1 MTTIEEDN
9 LRSSTLNKKHLYEE
23 YMKKYDVEHLIS
35 EMANSL
41 VHSLS
46 PNPIIYM
53 IKYLTGLLSDEERID
68 NKIDIPPPYPQGVPI
83 VNYPKKM
90 SENLLH
96 KYLSKKNW
104 PNFKYIKTRYNN
116 NINNLT
122 NLNDFSIKDKIG
134 ICLCDDDCI
143 SSYSELLNNIISD
156 VHNIKYEANK
166 EYYDLS
172 KFPKLKLNDEFI
184 FENLKKNLEKIRFE
198 FNRNVEGYTYNN
210 INKMNSKLKEE
221 FEKEIQNLIEDKNI
235 KKLNNIYD
243 FINKDELLQEEI
255 EWCKNSKLTT
265 ESYYNDKD
273 RAIFANDDFSI
284 IICINFANHFKL
296 ILTED
301 KKNNI
306 DFIKLFNEGVK
317 IIKQISLAFQFIYS
331 KQFGYLTSDISL
343 LGSGFR
349 IASQI
354 NLNNENVNEDFIK
367 KLNFTD
373 FKIEGNL
380 LKSYQNFHLDERD
393 EISFLMKYFTT
404 LLGLIEYNNN
414 ENNLNNNENENEN
427 NEKLI
432 FDDNENFITKSYN
445 ETYDE
450 IKNNLS
456 CNGNTINDILMPFK
470 ENNKNKILFKDKFD
484 YLTFF
489 PFISQYLNLSQ
500 NFNLNELNHIN
511 HPENARDIKEINN
524 DIIKKIKNINISI
537 RRNLKDFPF
546 PLNSIYKEKNS
557 LILEK
562 IKEAIDKLNFNREKK
577 LAEFV
582 PLNEAQEIIEKNGL
596 TIKHNNELN
605 KFNIDIDF
613 PDFRGIIKFDKP
625 NIFAIINDFDHI
637 RIEYNLNEPKEDY
650 DISKD
655 IFNLLKILIDL
666 NKVINFEYD
675 EKFGFL
681 IANPDFVGT
690 GINAKA
696 TIKLNKLNDD
706 EIKDWFEDKKLYN
719 YNEIEG
725 NNEKIIEINN
735 IQSIGLSE
743 TEILGNLI
751 YDIKDIIENDNEK
764 N

>member
-1 MTTIEEDN
+1 
-9 LRSSTLNKKHLYEE
+9 
-23 YMKKYDVEHLIS
+23 
-35 EMANSL
+35 
-41 VHSLS
+41 
-46 PNPIIYM
+46 
-53 IKYLTGLLSDEERID
+53 
-68 NKIDIPPPYPQGVPI
+68 
-83 VNYPKKM
+83 
-90 SENLLH
+90 
-96 KYLSKKNW
+96 
-104 PNFKYIKTRYNN
+104 
-116 NINNLT
+116 
-122 NLNDFSIKDKIG
+122 
-134 ICLCDDDCI
+134 
-143 SSYSELLNNIISD
+143 
-156 VHNIKYEANK
+156 
-166 EYYDLS
+166 
-172 KFPKLKLNDEFI
+172 
-184 FENLKKNLEKIRFE
+184 LEKIRFE

-210 INKMNSKLKEE
+210 INKMNSKLKDE
-221 FEKEIQNLIEDKNI
+221 FEKEIQNLIEVGLLDKNI
-235 KKLNNIYD
+235 KKLDNIYD
-243 FINKDELLQEEI
+243 FINKDELLQEEL

-265 ESYYNDKD
+265 DTYYTDKD

-296 ILTED
+296 ILKED

-306 DFIKLFNEGVK
+306 NFIKLFNEGVK

-331 KQFGYLTSDISL
+331 KQYGYLTSDISL

-349 IASQI
+349 IASHI
-354 NLNNENVNEDFIK
+354 SLNNNVNEDFIK

-373 FKIEGNL
+373 YKIEGNL
-380 LKSYQNFHLDERD
+380 LKSYKNFHLDERD

-404 LLGLIEYNNN
+404 LLGLIEHNNN
-414 ENNLNNNENENEN
+414 ENND
-427 NEKLI
+427 EKLV
-432 FDDNENFITKSYN
+432 FDDNENNITKSYN

-456 CNGNTINDILMPFK
+456 CNGNTINDVLMPFK
-470 ENNKNKILFKDKFD
+470 ENNNNKILFKDKFD

-489 PFISQYLNLSQ
+489 PFICEYLNLSQ
-500 NFNLNELNHIN
+500 NFDLNELNHIN

-557 LILEK
+557 IILDK
-562 IKEAIDKLNFNREKK
+562 IKEAIDKLNFNRENK
-577 LAEFV
+577 LAEFI
-582 PLNEAQEIIEKNGL
+582 PLNEAQEIIEKNNL
-596 TIKHNNELN
+596 SIKHDDNLN
-605 KFNIDIDF
+605 KFNIDIDY
-613 PDFRGIIKFDKP
+613 PDYRGIIKFDKP
-625 NIFAIINDFDHI
+625 NIFAIINDYDHI
-637 RIEYNLNEPKEDY
+637 RIEYNLNDPKEDY

-666 NKVINFEYD
+666 NKVLIFEYD

-681 IANPDFVGT
+681 IANPDYVGT

-696 TIKLNKLNDD
+696 TIKLNKLNND

-719 YNEIEG
+719 YNVES
-725 NNEKIIEINN
+725 NDNEKIIEINN

-764 N
+764 S